1 GRQPQHCCG
10 NRAAFIFVARE
21 ECFRGTAKHRS
32 ELPAEIVGIL
42 HTGIEPLPAGRWMN
56 VSGIACEEH
65 ATYAKAIRQTCMHVV
80 GGNPCYGTDQDVV
93 SAGASRNH
101 GGQPLS
107 REIDITLQG
116 DDGLQLEKVG
126 SSERTQRY
134 LTWGSVVEPV
144 PCIPTQP
151 FHGNVCNDRSY

>member
-1 GRQPQHCCG
+1 
-10 NRAAFIFVARE
+10 
-21 ECFRGTAKHRS
+21 
-32 ELPAEIVGIL
+32 
-42 HTGIEPLPAGRWMN
+42 
-56 VSGIACEEH
+56 
-65 ATYAKAIRQTCMHVV
+65 IRQTCMHIV

-151 FHGNVCNDRSY
+151 FHGNACNDRSYLQTFAREADVECAAHQTSTSVCAHQITSPDRCNAARAADMCAYTLSVLHEPLQFDSILRALPEFCQ